1 MFGIT
6 HVGADICGFLLDT
19 TEELCTRWMQ
29 LGAFYPFMRN
39 HNSLGER
46 DQDPASFSWE
56 AQQIMKQALLMRY
69 SLIPFWY
76 TLHHQA
82 TMQSRT
88 ILQSL
93 FAEYLDDENTF
104 SIDQQFLVGRALLV
118 SPNLLPQSDV
128 VHAYIPKDVWY
139 EFPSGVKLNSVGQF
153 VDLDAPITKL
163 NVHVRGGFII
173 PMQIPG
179 DNLVLGRGNPFTLLV
194 AQSDAGTAS
203 GNLFWDD
210 GDSIDS
216 IETKTYNYMEFSLT
230 NFNKLTINTLVSNY
244 KESAM
249 RLDLI
254 KILGVNKFVTSVTV
268 NGKIYSNY
276 LYNIPDKILLIY
288 ALALDMLTQSSQTI
302 QWT

>member
-1 MFGIT
+1 
-6 HVGADICGFLLDT
+6 
-19 TEELCTRWMQ
+19 
-29 LGAFYPFMRN
+29 
-39 HNSLGER
+39 
-46 DQDPASFSWE
+46 

-153 VDLDAPITKL
+153 VDLHAPITKL

-210 GDSIDS
+210 GDSIGIVVQFFFPS
-216 IETKTYNYMEFSLT
+216 
-230 NFNKLTINTLVSNY
+230 
-244 KESAM
+244 
-249 RLDLI
+249 
-254 KILGVNKFVTSVTV
+254 
-268 NGKIYSNY
+268 Y
-276 LYNIPDKILLIY
+276 L
-288 ALALDMLTQSSQTI
+288 
-302 QWT
+302 